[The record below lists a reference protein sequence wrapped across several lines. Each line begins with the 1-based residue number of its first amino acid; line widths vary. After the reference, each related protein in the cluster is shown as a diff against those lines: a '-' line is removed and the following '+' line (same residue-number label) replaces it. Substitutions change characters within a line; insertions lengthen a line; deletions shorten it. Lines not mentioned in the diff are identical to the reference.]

1 MAESSGVA
9 ALLLRLER
17 AREVED
23 IIPLLDA
30 LILELHSPRHQRL
43 QRAFIAWIGRVIFK
57 RAGITETIPEF
68 NGLQEVR
75 SMLAD
80 RALEWKDEYIHRGM
94 LIGKKEGISIGRNE
108 GISLGETKG
117 VKSVLQAL
125 LQSRFGVL
133 PQDVAA
139 PSPVLPMSGACKG

>member
-1 MAESSGVA
+1 
-9 ALLLRLER
+9 
-17 AREVED
+17 
-23 IIPLLDA
+23 
-30 LILELHSPRHQRL
+30 
-43 QRAFIAWIGRVIFK
+43 
-57 RAGITETIPEF
+57 
-68 NGLQEVR
+68 
-75 SMLAD
+75 MLAD

-139 PSPVLPMSGACKG
+139 SIAGITDVGALQRLTLEVYRVESFPAFRALLAKTVKAKEPL